1 MNDMKI
7 ISGSSNLPLA
17 EKIADYLG
25 VHLTDVDISRFS
37 DGEIYVHVKEN
48 VRGSDVFVVQSC
60 YPDVNESFMELL
72 VLCDALKRSSAKQI
86 IAVIPYYAYA
96 RQDRKDRPRVPITAK
111 LVADLLTKAGASR
124 VLSVDLHTGQIQGFF
139 DIPVDHL
146 YAAPV
151 LIDHVVRS
159 GIKNCVVVSPD
170 AGGMERARYFAKKIN
185 AKVAMIDKR
194 RKKAN
199 VSEVMH
205 VIGEIKGEI
214 ALIVDDIVDTAGT
227 ICKAADALKKEGATN
242 VVVCCTHS
250 ILSGNAK
257 EKIAQSPIS
266 RFIVTDTIKLSKEKL
281 FEKLEV
287 LSVSSLIGEAM
298 RRIYNN
304 ESVSSLFL

>member
-17 EKIADYLG
+17 EKITDYLG
-25 VHLTDVDISRFS
+25 AHLTDVDISRFS
-37 DGEIYVHVKEN
+37 DGEIYVHVREN

-60 YPDVNESFMELL
+60 YPNVNESFMELL

-205 VIGEIKGEI
+205 VIGEIKGKI
-214 ALIVDDIVDTAGT
+214 TLIVDDIVDTAGT
-227 ICKAADALKKEGATN
+227 ICKAADTLKKEGATN
-242 VVVCCTHS
+242 VVVCCTHP
-250 ILSGNAK
+250 ILSGTAR
-257 EKIAQSPIS
+257 ERITQSPIS
-266 RFIVTDTIKLSKEKL
+266 RFIVTDTIELSKEKL

>member
-17 EKIADYLG
+17 KKITDYLG

-60 YPDVNESFMELL
+60 YPNVNESFMELL

-111 LVADLLTKAGASR
+111 LIADLLTKAGASR

-194 RKKAN
+194 RQKAN

-205 VIGEIKGEI
+205 VIGEIKGKI

-242 VVVCCTHS
+242 VVACCTHS
-250 ILSGNAK
+250 ILSGTAK
-257 EKIAQSPIS
+257 ERITQSPIS
-266 RFIVTDTIKLSKEKL
+266 RFIVTDTIKLPNEKL

>member
-1 MNDMKI
+1 MAKKI
-7 ISGSSNLPLA
+7 T
-17 EKIADYLG
+17 DYLG
-25 VHLTDVDISRFS
+25 VNLTDVDISRFS

-194 RKKAN
+194 RQKAN

-205 VIGEIKGEI
+205 VIGEIKGKI

-227 ICKAADALKKEGATN
+227 ICKAADALNKEGATN

-266 RFIVTDTIKLSKEKL
+266 RFIVTDTIKLPKEKL